1 MAYNSSFPLYFY
13 AYFSTYQMSVL
24 LKRFVFICLACWLLL
39 GQTGMAW
46 KTATCIFTGSVSYGW
61 GNQVSCC
68 ANSKPVSLDV
78 VSRASCCTYDQFQVK
93 LSAEQQ
99 LKFVDFD
106 FAAIWPSGTMP
117 TYFGSFTHSE
127 PSLLPLESDFSPPA
141 SVKRAFI
148 QVYLI

>member
-1 MAYNSSFPLYFY
+1 MTKILKKSF
-13 AYFSTYQMSVL
+13 VL
-24 LKRFVFICLACWLLL
+24 FFVFWLLL
-39 GQTGMAW
+39 GQTGFAW
-46 KTATCIFTGSVSYGW
+46 KSATCIFTGSVSYGW

-68 ANSKPVSLDV
+68 AKSKPVTRDV

-106 FAAIWPSGTMP
+106 FVATVPSGNMSTM
-117 TYFGSFTHSE
+117 FGAFTHSE
-127 PSLLPLESDFSPPA
+127 PSLFLEESDFSPPA

>member
-1 MAYNSSFPLYFY
+1 MTKILRKSF
-13 AYFSTYQMSVL
+13 VL
-24 LKRFVFICLACWLLL
+24 FFVFWLLL
-39 GQTGMAW
+39 GQTGFAW
-46 KTATCIFTGSVSYGW
+46 KSATCIFTGSVSYGW

-68 ANSKPVSLDV
+68 AKSKPVTRDV
-78 VSRASCCTYDQFQVK
+78 VSRSSCCTYDQFQVK

-106 FAAIWPSGTMP
+106 FVAIVPSGSMSTM
-117 TYFGSFTHSE
+117 FGAIAHSE
-127 PSLLPLESDFSPPA
+127 PSLFLEESDFSPPA

>member
-1 MAYNSSFPLYFY
+1 MTKILKKSF
-13 AYFSTYQMSVL
+13 VL
-24 LKRFVFICLACWLLL
+24 FFVFWLLL
-39 GQTGMAW
+39 GQTGFAW
-46 KTATCIFTGSVSYGW
+46 KSATCIFTGSVSYGW

-68 ANSKPVSLDV
+68 ANSKPVTRDV

-93 LSAEQQ
+93 LNAEQQ

-106 FAAIWPSGTMP
+106 FVATVPSGSMP
-117 TYFGSFTHSE
+117 TMFGAFTHSE
-127 PSLLPLESDFSPPA
+127 HSLFPLQSDFSPPA

>member
-1 MAYNSSFPLYFY
+1 
-13 AYFSTYQMSVL
+13 MSVL
-24 LKRFVFICLACWLLL
+24 LKRFLFICLASWLLL

-46 KTATCIFTGSVSYGW
+46 KSATCVFTGSVSYGW

-68 ANSKPVSLDV
+68 AKSKPAIRDV
-78 VSRASCCTYDQFQVK
+78 VTRASCCTYDQFQVK

-106 FAAIWPSGTMP
+106 FVAIWSSGIMSTFFD
-117 TYFGSFTHSE
+117 TYAHSE

>member
-1 MAYNSSFPLYFY
+1 
-13 AYFSTYQMSVL
+13 MSVL
-24 LKRFVFICLACWLLL
+24 LKRFLFIGLASWLLL
-39 GQTGMAW
+39 GQIGMAW
-46 KTATCIFTGSVSYGW
+46 KSATCIFTGSVSYGW

-68 ANSKPVSLDV
+68 ANSKPVTRDV

-99 LKFVDFD
+99 LKFVDFHFVAIRPSD
-106 FAAIWPSGTMP
+106 IMSTTFGAFA
-117 TYFGSFTHSE
+117 HSE

-141 SVKRAFI
+141 SVKRASI

>member
-1 MAYNSSFPLYFY
+1 MTKILKKSF
-13 AYFSTYQMSVL
+13 VL
-24 LKRFVFICLACWLLL
+24 FFVFWLLL

-68 ANSKPVSLDV
+68 AKSKPVTRDV
-78 VSRASCCTYDQFQVK
+78 VSRASCCSYDQFQVK

-117 TYFGSFTHSE
+117 TMFGAFTHSE
-127 PSLLPLESDFSPPA
+127 PSSLPLESDFSPPA

>member
-1 MAYNSSFPLYFY
+1 
-13 AYFSTYQMSVL
+13 MSVL

-68 ANSKPVSLDV
+68 AKSKPVTRDV

-106 FAAIWPSGTMP
+106 FVATVPSGSMSTM
-117 TYFGSFTHSE
+117 FGAFAHSE
-127 PSLLPLESDFSPPA
+127 PSLFLEESDFSPPA

-148 QVYLI
+148 QVFLI

>member
-1 MAYNSSFPLYFY
+1 
-13 AYFSTYQMSVL
+13 MSVL

-68 ANSKPVSLDV
+68 AKSKPVTRDV

-106 FAAIWPSGTMP
+106 FVATVTSGSMSTM
-117 TYFGSFTHSE
+117 FGAFAHSE
-127 PSLLPLESDFSPPA
+127 PSLFLEESDFSPPA